1 MNRNQRAKARDSLIS
16 FVNSISISDM
26 DTVRTQAG
34 MLSMLTSQ
42 IDEISRI
49 TEVYFSFF
57 VTRPLRYP
65 YKTVIV
71 SVASPMHDRCKIVAT
86 V

>member
-1 MNRNQRAKARDSLIS
+1 MNRNERAKARDSLIS
-16 FVNSISISDM
+16 FVNAISILDM

-49 TEVYFSFF
+49 SEVNTLWTKNENRLSSILIRFNFF
-57 VTRPLRYP
+57 VP
-65 YKTVIV
+65 
-71 SVASPMHDRCKIVAT
+71 
-86 V
+86 

>member
-1 MNRNQRAKARDSLIS
+1 MFKNNNNITKNEYELKRNERAKARDSLIS
-16 FVNSISISDM
+16 FVNAISISDM

-49 TEVYFSFF
+49 SEVNI
-57 VTRPLRYP
+57 LWLQ
-65 YKTVIV
+65 IW
-71 SVASPMHDRCKIVAT
+71 I
-86 V
+86 

>member
-1 MNRNQRAKARDSLIS
+1 
-16 FVNSISISDM
+16 M

-49 TEVYFSFF
+49 SEV
-57 VTRPLRYP
+57 
-65 YKTVIV
+65 II
-71 SVASPMHDRCKIVAT
+71 KIRFKIT
-86 V
+86 QY

>member
-1 MNRNQRAKARDSLIS
+1 MKKNNNNITENEYELNRNERAKARDSLIT
-16 FVNSISISDM
+16 FVNAISISDM

-49 TEVYFSFF
+49 SEVNI
-57 VTRPLRYP
+57 LWLQ
-65 YKTVIV
+65 IW
-71 SVASPMHDRCKIVAT
+71 I
-86 V
+86 

>member
-1 MNRNQRAKARDSLIS
+1 MKNEYDLNRNERAKARDFLIS

-42 IDEISRI
+42 IDEISQKS
-49 TEVYFSFF
+49 EVK
-57 VTRPLRYP
+57 LLL
-65 YKTVIV
+65 
-71 SVASPMHDRCKIVAT
+71 
-86 V
+86 

>member
-1 MNRNQRAKARDSLIS
+1 LFKNNNNITKNEYELKRNERAKARDSLIS
-16 FVNSISISDM
+16 FVNAISISDM

-49 TEVYFSFF
+49 SEVNI
-57 VTRPLRYP
+57 L
-65 YKTVIV
+65 
-71 SVASPMHDRCKIVAT
+71 
-86 V
+86 